1 VRHERNPGHDD
12 GGDEP
17 RGGHQAEHHSPGA
30 SKNGSAQLTRF
41 SDVSEALWPSRVE
54 TRVPSWDPRVAD
66 LQPARDDVD
75 VSEHPY
81 DYDLLVVGSGPGG
94 QRAAVAAAKLG
105 QKVAI
110 VDRRTMVGGVC
121 INTGTIPS
129 KTLREAV
136 LYLTGMSQRE
146 MYGASYRVK
155 DDITISDLTARS
167 QHVIGR
173 EVEVVR
179 SQLLRNHIHL
189 IAGTAQFTDPHTLLI
204 DGLERLSVSGDKIIL
219 APGTQPARPSHVEF
233 DDRHVVDS
241 DGILALEAIPAS
253 MLVVGAGVIGIEYAS
268 MFAALGCRVTVVDQR
283 PTMLD
288 FCDEE
293 IVESLR
299 FHLRDLSVSFRFGE
313 EVEKVEVGQH
323 GTVTTLSSGKRIA
336 AETVMYSAGRQG
348 ATDQLALDRA
358 GIEADGRGRI
368 KVDATYRTTVD
379 HIYAVGDVVGFPALA
394 ATAMEQ
400 GRLAS
405 LHAMG
410 EPATSIPE
418 LQPIGIYTIPEI
430 SYVGRTEAELTAAS
444 VPYEVGLSR
453 YRELARG
460 QIVGDS
466 YGMLKLLV
474 HTEDRS
480 LLGVHIFGTGATDLV
495 HIGQAVMGC
504 GGTIDYLVN
513 TVFNYPTLS
522 EAYKVAA
529 LDATNK
535 LRTLD
540 RLLG

>member
-1 VRHERNPGHDD
+1 M
-12 GGDEP
+12 
-17 RGGHQAEHHSPGA
+17 AHH
-30 SKNGSAQLTRF
+30 R
-41 SDVSEALWPSRVE
+41 
-54 TRVPSWDPRVAD
+54 
-66 LQPARDDVD
+66 
-75 VSEHPY
+75 Y

-105 QKVAI
+105 KQVAI
-110 VDRRTMVGGVC
+110 VDRRTMLGGVC

-129 KTLREAV
+129 KTMREAV
-136 LYLTGMSQRE
+136 IYLTGMTQRD

-155 DDITISDLTARS
+155 DEITIADLTART

-173 EVEVVR
+173 EVEVIR
-179 SQLLRNHIHL
+179 SQLLRNHVHL
-189 IAGTAQFTDPHTLLI
+189 LTGTARFTDPHTLLV
-204 DGLERLSVSGDKIIL
+204 DGGDRTDRVTVTADKVVL
-219 APGTQPARPSHVEF
+219 APGTQPARPAHVEF
-233 DDRHVVDS
+233 DDHHVVDS
-241 DGILALEAIPAS
+241 DGILELESIPS
-253 MLVVGAGVIGIEYAS
+253 SLLVVGAGVIGIEYAS
-268 MFAALGCRVTVVDQR
+268 MFAALGSRVTVVDQR
-283 PTMLD
+283 ASMLE

-313 EVEKVEVGQH
+313 EVQKVAVGRE
-323 GTVTTLSSGKRIA
+323 GTITTLASGKMIP

-348 ATDQLALDRA
+348 ATDHLDLAAA
-358 GIEADGRGRI
+358 GVEADKRGRI
-368 KVDATYRTTVD
+368 AVDEHYRTGVD

-394 ATAMEQ
+394 ATSMEQ
-400 GRLAS
+400 GRLAA

-410 EPATSIPE
+410 DPGTGMSD

-430 SYVGRTEAELTAAS
+430 SYVGRTETALTADS

-466 YGMLKLLV
+466 YGMLKLIV
-474 HTEDRS
+474 HAQDRT
-480 LLGVHIFGTGATDLV
+480 LLGVHVFGTGATDLV

-504 GGTIDYLVN
+504 GGTIDYLVD

-535 LRTLD
+535 LRSLD
-540 RLLG
+540 RVLG